1 MFKPSATIHRSAKGV
16 VKVLECSEDAG
27 KCLDA
32 YKSCKE
38 AGEIVYL
45 RKGHIDKMKKVIAAP
60 KAEKPK
66 KAAK

>member
-32 YKSCKE
+32 YKGCKE

-60 KAEKPK
+60 KPK
-66 KAAK
+66 KAKA